1 MKVITKI
8 ILTCMISAIL
18 ASVAIAN
25 VESSDVTVGVAP
37 KSAISTAEVIIVA
50 EETLPA
56 IVEETTSAE
65 IKIIEVVSEINSEET
80 TVEETTEVETKSET
94 VPEENWVSLG
104 VFKVTAYC
112 PCRKCNGNNRKVAR
126 DGTPLVPYWTI
137 ATDWDVIPKRA
148 KVRIGDHIWEA
159 HDTGNGIKGNRIDL
173 CYSTHQAA
181 LDWGI
186 RKCEIF
192 VLR

>member
-1 MKVITKI
+1 MKFITKA
-8 ILTCMISAIL
+8 ILSCMVSVLL
-18 ASVAIAN
+18 ASVAIAS
-25 VESSDVTVGVAP
+25 VEPSSDVTVGVAP
-37 KSAISTAEVIIVA
+37 ESTAEEITVA

-56 IVEETTSAE
+56 VVEETTSAE
-65 IKIIEVVSEINSEET
+65 IRIIEVVSETI
-80 TVEETTEVETKSET
+80 VEETTEAETEPET
-94 VPEENWVSLG
+94 APEENWVSLG

-126 DGTPLVPYWTI
+126 DGTSLVPYWTI
-137 ATDWDVIPKRA
+137 ATDWSVIPKRT
-148 KVRIGDHIWEA
+148 KVRIGDHIWEV
-159 HDTGNGIKGNRIDL
+159 HDTGNGIRGNRIDL
-173 CYSTHQAA
+173 CYPTHQAA

>member
-1 MKVITKI
+1 MKFITKVI
-8 ILTCMISAIL
+8 LSCMVSMLL

-25 VESSDVTVGVAP
+25 VEPTSDVTVGVAP
-37 KSAISTAEVIIVA
+37 ESTAEETTVA

-56 IVEETTSAE
+56 IEESTAAE
-65 IKIIEVVSEINSEET
+65 IKIIEVVSETTTEEVT
-80 TVEETTEVETKSET
+80 TVAETEPET

-137 ATDWDVIPKRA
+137 ATDWNVIPKGA
-148 KVRIGDHIWEA
+148 KIRIGDHVWEV
-159 HDTGNGIKGNRIDL
+159 HDTGNGIRGNRIDL
-173 CYSTHQAA
+173 CYPTHQAA

-186 RKCEIF
+186 RKCEVF

>member
-1 MKVITKI
+1 MKFITKVI
-8 ILTCMISAIL
+8 LSCMMVSVML
-18 ASVAIAN
+18 ASVAVAN
-25 VESSDVTVGVAP
+25 VEPSSDVTVGVAP
-37 KSAISTAEVIIVA
+37 ESTAEETTVA

-56 IVEETTSAE
+56 VVEESTAAE
-65 IKIIEVVSEINSEET
+65 IKIIEVVSET
-80 TVEETTEVETKSET
+80 TVEETTEETTETEPET

-137 ATDWDVIPKRA
+137 ATDWNVIPKGA
-148 KVRIGDHIWEA
+148 KIRIGDHMWEV
-159 HDTGNGIKGNRIDL
+159 HDTGNGIRGNRIDL
-173 CYSTHQAA
+173 CYPTHQAA

-186 RKCEIF
+186 RKCEVF